1 MIDSPSSNHD
11 ASPAA
16 GAEVAPLPSLPA
28 RIVQVFVS
36 PGALFDR
43 LRETPVWVGALLVV
57 AVIGLVISLLMPE
70 EIMRQ
75 LVEAQMPADTPPEA
89 VEQGL
94 QIARITG
101 YFSVVLT
108 AVWVAIVAGIIILI
122 YNVFLGGDATF
133 KQWLSAVSHAFMIL
147 TAGSIIT
154 FVLMRVSG
162 QPTTLSLNLLIP
174 GLEEGYL
181 FRFLSGIGVFGLWT
195 AAVLGIAVSRIYPK
209 RSAGAAAGLLI
220 GLSVMMAAIF
230 AAFGGR

>member
-1 MIDSPSSNHD
+1 MIDSPSSD
-11 ASPAA
+11 PGASSAA
-16 GAEVAPLPSLPA
+16 GADNAPLPSLPA

-43 LRETPVWVGALLVV
+43 LKETPVWLGALLVV
-57 AVIGLVISLLMPE
+57 AVVSLAINLLMPE
-70 EIMRQ
+70 EILRQ

-89 VEQGL
+89 VDQGL

-101 YFSVVLT
+101 YFSVVVT
-108 AVWVAIVAGIIILI
+108 ALWIAIVAGVIILI
-122 YNVFLGGDATF
+122 YNVFLGGNASF
-133 KQWLSAVSHAFMIL
+133 KQWLSAVSHAFLIM

-181 FRFLSGIGVFGLWT
+181 FRLLSGIGVFGLWT

-209 RSAGAAAGLLI
+209 RSAGSAAALLI
-220 GLSVMMAAIF
+220 GLSVVMTAIF
-230 AAFGGR
+230 AMFGGG